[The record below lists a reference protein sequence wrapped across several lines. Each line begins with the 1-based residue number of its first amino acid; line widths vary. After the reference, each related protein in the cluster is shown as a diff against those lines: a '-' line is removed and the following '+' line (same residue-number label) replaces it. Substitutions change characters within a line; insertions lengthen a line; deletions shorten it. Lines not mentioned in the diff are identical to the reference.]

1 MKSGEINSLFKNFS
15 KVIKN
20 PKSDLKYKNK
30 FTLLISVV
38 LSAQCTDVNVNN
50 VTKNIY
56 PKYNKPEH
64 FVKLGRKKIEKLI
77 KSIGLFRNKGK
88 SVYLLSKQLIEKHNG
103 KVPKNFDDL
112 YALPGVGKKTAS
124 VVLNEGFGLP
134 TIAVDTH
141 VFRVSNRTGLAY
153 GKNPDKVQENLYKA
167 AKQLIIKAKKF
178 EKKDKLEKALKLYSK
193 AYDKLLKAYDKDKK
207 NPDILNYLG
216 FTLRKA
222 GNFEEAEKFYLEGL
236 EIKPDHE
243 GINEYLGELYVKTNR
258 VELAKERLEVLKG
271 CKCEE
276 FEELKEL
283 IDKN

>member
-1 MKSGEINSLFKNFS
+1 MKSGEINSLFKNLS
-15 KVIKN
+15 RVIKN
-20 PKSDLKYKNK
+20 PKSDLEYKNK
-30 FTLLISVV
+30 YTLLISVV

-77 KSIGLFRNKGK
+77 KSIGLFRNKAK

-112 YALPGVGKKTAS
+112 YALPGVGNKTAS

-153 GKNPDKVQENLYKA
+153 GKNPDEVQQNLYKLVPKKYLKKA
-167 AKQLIIKAKKF
+167 GHTLLLHGRYTCKARVPSCKTCIIIKYCK
-178 EKKDKLEKALKLYSK
+178 Y
-193 AYDKLLKAYDKDKK
+193 K
-207 NPDILNYLG
+207 N
-216 FTLRKA
+216 K
-222 GNFEEAEKFYLEGL
+222 
-236 EIKPDHE
+236 
-243 GINEYLGELYVKTNR
+243 
-258 VELAKERLEVLKG
+258 ELA
-271 CKCEE
+271 
-276 FEELKEL
+276 
-283 IDKN
+283 

>member
-1 MKSGEINSLFKNFS
+1 MKLGEINSLFKNLS

-30 FTLLISVV
+30 FTLLVSVV

-64 FVKLGRKKIEKLI
+64 FAKLGRKKIEKII
-77 KSIGLFRNKGK
+77 KSIGLFRNKAK

-112 YALPGVGKKTAS
+112 LALPGVGRKTAN

-141 VFRVSNRTGLAY
+141 IFRVSNRTGLAP
-153 GKNPDKVQENLYKA
+153 GKNPDQVEQALYKVVP
-167 AKQLIIKAKKF
+167 KKYLKDSHHLLLLHGRYTCKSRTPSC
-178 EKKDKLEKALKLYSK
+178 KKCVIVKYCKYSQ
-193 AYDKLLKAYDKDKK
+193 
-207 NPDILNYLG
+207 
-216 FTLRKA
+216 
-222 GNFEEAEKFYLEGL
+222 
-236 EIKPDHE
+236 
-243 GINEYLGELYVKTNR
+243 
-258 VELAKERLEVLKG
+258 
-271 CKCEE
+271 
-276 FEELKEL
+276 KEL
-283 IDKN
+283 

>member
-1 MKSGEINSLFKNFS
+1 MKSGEINSLFKNLGR
-15 KVIKN
+15 VIKN

-64 FVKLGRKKIEKLI
+64 FVKLERKKIEKLI
-77 KSIGLFRNKGK
+77 KSIGLFRNKAK

-153 GKNPDKVQENLYKA
+153 GKNPDEVQQNLYKVVP
-167 AKQLIIKAKKF
+167 KKY
-178 EKKDKLEKALKLYSK
+178 LK
-193 AYDKLLKAYDKDKK
+193 
-207 NPDILNYLG
+207 
-216 FTLRKA
+216 KA
-222 GNFEEAEKFYLEGL
+222 GHTILLHGRYTCKARKPLCKICVIRKYCKF
-236 EIKPDHE
+236 K
-243 GINEYLGELYVKTNR
+243 N
-258 VELAKERLEVLKG
+258 
-271 CKCEE
+271 
-276 FEELKEL
+276 KEL
-283 IDKN
+283 N